1 MNRTGN
7 LKRRLPMFNTIVW
20 ATDGSENADRALP
33 YVISLAK
40 DHPATLTVVHVVE
53 KYATHSAAGLSVYA
67 DENQVEKKLTQ
78 MVAKL
83 SDEGLDATLKIVSH
97 VGPQPAHEIAHIA
110 REVNADL
117 IVAGTRGH
125 TPIGGL
131 LLGGVTMRL
140 LHVAPCPVLA
150 VPAAKQRGVQDREV
164 EIAQAAL

>member
-1 MNRTGN
+1 
-7 LKRRLPMFNTIVW
+7 MFNTIVW

-67 DENQVEKKLTQ
+67 DEDRVEEKLKQ

-83 SDEGLDATLKIVSH
+83 SGEGLDATLKIVTH
-97 VGPQPAHEIAHIA
+97 VGPQPAHEIARVA
-110 REVNADL
+110 QQVNADL
-117 IVAGTRGH
+117 IVVGTRGH
-125 TPIGGL
+125 TAIGGL

-140 LHVAPCPVLA
+140 LHVASCPVLA
-150 VPAAKQRGVQDREV
+150 VPAVEHRVAEDRDV
-164 EIAQAAL
+164 EMAQAAV

>member
-1 MNRTGN
+1 
-7 LKRRLPMFNTIVW
+7 MFSTIVW

-33 YVISLAK
+33 YVISLSK

-67 DENQVEKKLTQ
+67 DEDQVEQKLTQ

-97 VGPQPAHEIAHIA
+97 VGPQPAHEIARIA

-117 IVAGTRGH
+117 IVVGTRGH

-150 VPAAKQRGVQDREV
+150 VPAV
-164 EIAQAAL
+164 EHRTAEDGDVEMAQAGV